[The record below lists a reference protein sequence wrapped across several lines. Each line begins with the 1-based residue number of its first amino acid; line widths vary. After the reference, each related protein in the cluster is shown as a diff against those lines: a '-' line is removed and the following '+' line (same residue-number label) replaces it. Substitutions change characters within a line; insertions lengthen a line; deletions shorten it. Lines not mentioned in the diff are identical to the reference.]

1 MSLQRFDFSR
11 KTYLKCYISSY
22 ILICQP
28 QPFVPLA
35 IIKNCARD
43 LSISKSWNH
52 EPLYVLKRTVTLL
65 NGFQPLGLQI
75 KEGVLQ
81 LANQGGSTLA
91 CKSRPTYISSNVTFE
106 RSGIE
111 NCTNMLCE
119 NAVRKCSAN
128 TCCANIWCAIYS
140 LQIHGVQIYAVQRIG
155 ATQERLNPNLTK

>member
-75 KEGVLQ
+75 KEGVHW
-81 LANQGGSTLA
+81 LANHDL
-91 CKSRPTYISSNVTFE
+91 TYISSNVTFE